1 MSLDDIT
8 KMNNEKKENLNLKLK
23 KKKLNKR
30 LNNYNRIIRSRNHFR
45 KKIMIIINNL
55 K

>member
-8 KMNNEKKENLNLKLK
+8 KMNNEKKENLNLKL